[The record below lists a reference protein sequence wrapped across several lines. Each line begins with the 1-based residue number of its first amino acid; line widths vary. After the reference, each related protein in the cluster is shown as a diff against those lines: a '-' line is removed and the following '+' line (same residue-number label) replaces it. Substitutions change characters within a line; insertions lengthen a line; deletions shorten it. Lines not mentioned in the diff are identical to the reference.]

1 MAKIS
6 CPTGKYY
13 PFRHP
18 KRFESTPS
26 SEVLVIMALG
36 SGIRL
41 NSAMSIL
48 LVALLILGGMAS
60 MSSLEMSDASASGGN
75 ENSDDSSS
83 KSNLKAGSNAEWLD
97 KCKDYNLDDSK
108 ADWLGF
114 NERSRTDFL
123 NIHRLQEVSEDAE
136 GRESADNNTAETES
150 DEVDWHLP
158 DYVTV
163 VRTEVGYTISI
174 IDAGVTNTENYTEEE
189 FAIFLERFGWESEED
204 ESAERE
210 RDRDEIRERVADL
223 REACENGDG
232 DSCRELRG
240 LMERFRQEYDQRD
253 RHERDPPALRLDHL
267 DDGTIIAHRE
277 FSDGSIQYDIIST
290 ADDGEITVVRVSA
303 WGTEVIHPQE
313 KGEHRKGEFEKKDT
327 SDSFHKFSSSMS
339 EEDIKKNCQEF
350 FGDSSP
356 RMDIDFDR
364 LERVPVEQKSE
375 RR

>member
-232 DSCRELRG
+232 DS
-240 LMERFRQEYDQRD
+240 
-253 RHERDPPALRLDHL
+253 
-267 DDGTIIAHRE
+267 
-277 FSDGSIQYDIIST
+277 
-290 ADDGEITVVRVSA
+290 
-303 WGTEVIHPQE
+303 
-313 KGEHRKGEFEKKDT
+313 
-327 SDSFHKFSSSMS
+327 
-339 EEDIKKNCQEF
+339 
-350 FGDSSP
+350 
-356 RMDIDFDR
+356 
-364 LERVPVEQKSE
+364 
-375 RR
+375 